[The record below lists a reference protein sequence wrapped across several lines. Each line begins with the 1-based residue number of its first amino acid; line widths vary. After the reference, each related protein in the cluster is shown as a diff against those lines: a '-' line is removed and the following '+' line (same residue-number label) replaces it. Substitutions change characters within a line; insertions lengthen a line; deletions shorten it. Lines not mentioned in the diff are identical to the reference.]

1 MELMANIADQ
11 HGASWAWDGNSFWV
25 LNLLA
30 HSEGLET
37 WEIVGSVRELMHWLG
52 Y

>member
-11 HGASWAWDGNSFWV
+11 HGASWVWDGECFWV
-25 LNLLA
+25 LNILA
-30 HSEGLET
+30 YSEGLET
-37 WEIVGSVRELMHWLG
+37 WEIVGSVRELMNWLG